1 MNSSKTSNTSH
12 LHKNGSLAIMENHVK
27 SEVSDTVKD
36 KEAFRFMSALIGVE
50 PYSEVIG
57 SSKL

>member
-36 KEAFRFMSALIGVE
+36 KETFRFMPALIGVE
-50 PYSEVIG
+50 PYSKVIG
-57 SSKL
+57 SSKF

>member
-12 LHKNGSLAIMENHVK
+12 LHKNEPLAIMGKHVK
-27 SEVSDTVKD
+27 SEVSDTVND
-36 KEAFRFMSALIGVE
+36 KETFRFMSALIGVE

-57 SSKL
+57 STKL